1 MRIQTRTM
9 AAVVVLAMAVLLAG
23 CRSPEVARYTTIDAS
38 RVAVTQALG
47 AWSDYCRQVEG
58 TPARVSLAT
67 HLKVKAAY
75 DAYRQAAVAAVD
87 AELAWAAGTG
97 PEPDPTLLARIS
109 ALAGEVIAAMDAA
122 KKEGTR

>member
-1 MRIQTRTM
+1 MS
-9 AAVVVLAMAVLLAG
+9 AAVVLAMALLLAG
-23 CRSPEVARYTTIDAS
+23 CRSPEVGRYTTIDAS

-58 TPARVSLAT
+58 TPARVPLST

-97 PEPDPTLLARIS
+97 PEPDGTQVNRIS
-109 ALAGEVIAAMDAA
+109 ALAAEVIAAMQAA
-122 KKEGTR
+122 KEGK